1 MEREGFLM
9 RSKREISVIGLT
21 DIGEVTKGTD
31 LGQMIYQA
39 TLSENVSLQDNDVI
53 VVTQK
58 IVSKAE
64 GRLFRLSEIEP
75 SPLATEVAKRT
86 GKDPAIVELILRESR
101 AIVRMSGKHLITQT
115 KHGLICANAGVDVS
129 NVSGGDS
136 AALLPVNP
144 DKSARRI
151 RETIQKLS
159 GKKVAVIISDTF
171 GRPFRIGHTDVAI
184 GCSGISPILDL
195 RGSVDSYG
203 YVMRVKQTAIIDEL
217 ASAAE
222 LVVGNSSERVP
233 VAIVRGARYTIDER
247 ARARQLI
254 MKEKNNLF
262 R

>member
-1 MEREGFLM
+1 M

-144 DKSARRI
+144 DKSARII

-184 GCSGISPILDL
+184 GCS
-195 RGSVDSYG
+195 
-203 YVMRVKQTAIIDEL
+203 
-217 ASAAE
+217 
-222 LVVGNSSERVP
+222 
-233 VAIVRGARYTIDER
+233 
-247 ARARQLI
+247 
-254 MKEKNNLF
+254 
-262 R
+262 